1 VKHIGGLEMAAKYS
15 RGSVGK
21 FRNQWRGRITRTD
34 QDGTRHN
41 LTRMLRD
48 ELGEPIP
55 CEKNTQRGKNTALAA
70 LARWRSDLIA
80 EDERRGD
87 GQEDAHDLSGV
98 TLREFLGDYL
108 DMLEGTHHVEQS
120 TLSSYRASARKISSA
135 LGGETV
141 PDLTTK
147 QIQAWEV
154 GLLNADGLSSRSVI
168 KHHRLLSQA
177 LKYAVDSGALPQNPC
192 DRVKLPKYRREQPH
206 ALTKE
211 QAADLMASLEAMPQT
226 RVVCAARVSLLSGLR
241 VGEVCALQWRDV
253 DFQQHVLHVTKAI
266 GAGEGGSYVKAPK
279 NEYSARDVPMNSLLE
294 SALRDRRDEIM
305 GKAADAGIY
314 PSPEQVRCAYV
325 LGRLDGK
332 HVNPNCI
339 SREWG
344 QLRRLLGVTDSK
356 GEPLRFHDLRH
367 SFATLAV
374 QGHMD
379 VKSLSAILGHADAS
393 MTLNVYASSDEQ
405 ARRAAADKF
414 GEFMGEAERH
424 GQVMQFRKA
433 E

>member
-1 VKHIGGLEMAAKYS
+1 
-15 RGSVGK
+15 
-21 FRNQWRGRITRTD
+21 
-34 QDGTRHN
+34 
-41 LTRMLRD
+41 
-48 ELGEPIP
+48 
-55 CEKNTQRGKNTALAA
+55 LAA